1 MMNVVYK
8 QRKYINIKNRRVEKF
23 LITKDSYIN
32 NFLLYVY
39 VVQIGVTI
47 DRSCDILYN
56 KY

>member
-32 NFLLYVY
+32 IFLLYVY